1 MCRRAHTDASPARR
15 APRSSIVQCIMRAL
29 LHPASAATER
39 ELAPA
44 ATWKSSPISPSAPRS
59 PRACIPRHRAA
70 TRPRGT
76 CRTDARTRAR
86 DRGWRR
92 CASPACPARRPATPS
107 PAPDPDES
115 ASMPW
120 SPRYGGSSTP
130 DDVHQGLYHWQDEA
144 DAAYLYL
151 ALAGQES
158 DPHRKDVYIKLA
170 GVEDRHV
177 QMWSKL
183 LAEHGHTVDQARPSV
198 NAKLRAW
205 FGRRFGTRYLLPML
219 LREEGEEV
227 KGYLDLHKGSSL
239 PAAREVSLQLAKES
253 AAHAGTLADL
263 AGKGA
268 EPWHKTGSGG
278 FLRNVV
284 YGFNDGLTANFGL
297 VAGVIGAAVQ
307 PHVIMISGVAGMI
320 ADALSMGSSGYLA
333 AKSEQEVW
341 EHEIAMEKEEIRLM
355 PEIEQDELALQYE
368 AKGVDP
374 RTARRMAEEV
384 MRDPE
389 RALGEQGREELKI
402 GEAHA
407 TPFREGWITGAATA
421 VGAFIPV
428 FPVLVLQGRVAIR

>member
-1 MCRRAHTDASPARR
+1 MPKAD
-15 APRSSIVQCIMRAL
+15 VKEW
-29 LHPASAATER
+29 LH
-39 ELAPA
+39 
-44 ATWKSSPISPSAPRS
+44 
-59 PRACIPRHRAA
+59 
-70 TRPRGT
+70 
-76 CRTDARTRAR
+76 
-86 DRGWRR
+86 
-92 CASPACPARRPATPS
+92 
-107 PAPDPDES
+107 
-115 ASMPW
+115 
-120 SPRYGGSSTP
+120 
-130 DDVHQGLYHWQDEA
+130 HWQDEA
-144 DAAYLYL
+144 DAAFLYL
-151 ALAGQES
+151 ALAGQET

-170 GVEDRHV
+170 GVEERHV

-183 LAEHGHTVDQARPSV
+183 LTEHGHTVDHARPSL
-198 NAKLRAW
+198 NAKLMAW
-205 FGRRFGTRYLLPML
+205 FGRKFGTRYLLPML

-227 KGYLDLHKGSSL
+227 KGYLNLHKESSL
-239 PAAREVSLQLAKES
+239 ADAQAVSLQLAKES

-355 PEIEQDELALQYE
+355 PEVEQEEMALQYE

-384 MRDPE
+384 MRDPV
-389 RALGEQGREELKI
+389 RALGEQVRDELKI

-428 FPVLVLQGRVAIR
+428 FPFLILQGRVAIWVAFTIAMLSHFIVGAARSFFTGRGVIRSGIDMFVIGMGVAAVGYLVGDLVAKTL